1 MASKKKLLQAAAG
14 SAGGAGLDVNE
25 VFSATTYTGTGS
37 AQTITNNIDLSGEG
51 GLVWMKRRST
61 TGDHNLEDTVRGGGR
76 PVSSSL
82 SDDEPDYTGS
92 YGINNT
98 NGFKSNG
105 FELIG
110 GGGRTNGNGH
120 DYISWTFRKAKK
132 FFDVQ
137 TWTGN
142 GSSGRTISHNLD
154 SDPGMVFIKRRDNSS
169 NWEVFHRSLTSGN
182 KLVLNSN
189 GAQSSGGDI
198 TATSST
204 NITVSDSFTVNGSGA
219 TYVGYFFAHNNND
232 GEFGPAGDQDIIK
245 CGGYFGSNSD
255 QKITLGFRP
264 QFVMVKGLGA
274 NSAGSW
280 YVADD
285 LRGTEYDG
293 DDYNVYWNNSDGES
307 AFNWIKFES
316 DGFTVIGDI
325 QSTNRSYGSEA
336 NPNYAY
342 MAIRKG
348 SINPPSSAT
357 DVFAATDMTSS
368 EGTKY
373 TTGFKSDLFISKAKA
388 SSSDWR
394 VIDRGREMG
403 RAMPGTSVDVG
414 ILRTNA
420 TNPKSDGGQPYW
432 VWDNTGFYQDGA
444 SVGAGHIGYN
454 WAAAPS
460 FCDVVPYAG
469 NGSNRAIAHSL
480 DATPEMMW
488 VKCFT
493 DSAGWM
499 VYHKGLDSSSPAT
512 KYLSLNSNGPVGTDN
527 TFFNGGNYPEGPNS
541 DTFRVGTATQV
552 NKSGEQFVAYLFAST
567 AGVSKVGSYT
577 GNGSSTGPTVDCGFS
592 SGPRF
597 VMIKRADNSGS
608 WYVFDGT
615 RGIVAGNDPYLYFNA
630 SAVQTTDEDIID
642 PTSSGFQL
650 VTDQSGL
657 NTNNE
662 NYIFYAI
669 A

>member
-25 VFSATTYTGTGS
+25 VFSATTYEGNGS
-37 AQTITNNIDLSGEG
+37 SQTITNNIDLSGEG
-51 GLVWMKRRST
+51 GLVWTKTRDISDAHR
-61 TGDHNLEDTVRGGGR
+61 LFDTARGGS
-76 PVSSSL
+76 VEL
-82 SDDEPDYTGS
+82 GS
-92 YGINNT
+92 HGT
-98 NGFKSNG
+98 AGNGGGMNVTFNSNG
-105 FELIG
+105 FTLG
-110 GGGRTNGNGH
+110 NSSSSNFNGN
-120 DYISWTFRKAKK
+120 DFISWTFRKAEK
-132 FFDVQ
+132 FFDIV
-137 TWTGN
+137 TYTGN
-142 GSSGRTISHNLD
+142 GTAGRTISHNLG
-154 SDPGMVFIKRRDNSS
+154 SVPGMLIIKRTDTGASWYVHHREFANTDVIFLNSS
-169 NWEVFHRSLTSGN
+169 NPKSTGQTRF
-182 KLVLNSN
+182 LNSTTP
-189 GAQSSGGDI
+189 
-198 TATSST
+198 TATEFT
-204 NITVSDSFTVNGSGA
+204 LGDESDVNGSGGTFVA
-219 TYVGYFFAHNNND
+219 YLFAHNNND
-232 GEFGPAGDQDIIK
+232 GEFGPSADQDIIK
-245 CGGYFGSNSD
+245 CGGYYGSNSD

-264 QFVMVKGLGA
+264 QLVMVKGLGA
-274 NSAGSW
+274 NSAAGW
-280 YVADD
+280 RVADD

-293 DDYNVYWNNSDGES
+293 DDYNLFWNAQVEES
-307 AFNWIKFES
+307 GFNWIKFES
-316 DGFTVIGDI
+316 DGFTLLGDI
-325 QSTNRSYGSEA
+325 QSTNRSYTSEA
-336 NPNYAY
+336 NPNYIY

-348 SINPPSSAT
+348 SINSPSSAT
-357 DVFAATDMTSS
+357 DVFSATDMTSS

-403 RAMPGTSVDVG
+403 RALPGTQVDVG
-414 ILRTNA
+414 ILKTNG
-420 TNPKSDGGQPYW
+420 TNPKSDSGQPYW
-432 VWDNTGFYQDGA
+432 VWDNTGFYQDGG
-444 SVGAGHIGYN
+444 SVGGGHIGYN
-454 WAAAPS
+454 WAAAPG

-469 NGSNRAIAHSL
+469 NGSNREIAHSL

-493 DSAGWM
+493 DFAGWM

-512 KYLSLNSNGPVGTDN
+512 KYLSLNGTGPVGTDN
-527 TFFNGGNYPEGPNS
+527 TFFNGGNYPEGPNAN
-541 DTFRVGTATQV
+541 TFHLGTATQV

-615 RGIVAGNDPYLYFNA
+615 RGIVAGNDPYLFFNA
-630 SAVQTTDEDIID
+630 TAVQTTDEDRID

-650 VTDQSGL
+650 VTSDSGL